1 MELSP
6 SSYYERHL
14 ISPSNEVVPF
24 AIGKNVVLQLERE
37 LHPRDRDS
45 SRASTKQICEYKW
58 EDKSTYTG
66 RILSCTG
73 RLAAYR
79 LYNENTG
86 EAVRVLDRDT
96 RSRHLIKDFR
106 ARTVDLQW
114 SAITPFLAV
123 VDSDAS
129 LYVYSVKEDGT
140 SCEKYLNIIRQKSSQ
155 PKAPRISWCPYVPEG
170 DLSPV
175 HLLALIID
183 NRVEVINLTVIKA
196 EIDHT
201 EITFEELHG
210 IEGALVSIEMDSA
223 VTAAKLSPD
232 SSALVVGTISGKAYF
247 YIVDDTSLKLAQDFT
262 PVPNHFVEDIV
273 FFDNLT
279 TNHQDC
285 YWKYAAIS
293 SDNGRRV
300 SIFDCDNWELVAKL
314 RFEAQNATGKLE
326 MMLDATARFLF
337 IVDYDASNLFC
348 IEIAYV
354 NEVPHFAACTLIAF
368 YNSIY
373 IAVPVQIED
382 TVDAKNEFL
391 ADMSDEEDEE
401 VVNNGLVAL
410 FVAISPRALL
420 EIRVEIEKTLNFE
433 PATSFGNRP
442 LSAAASADNSFGNA
456 VDIVSNPPA
465 SASTKGSS
473 KNSHPP
479 IPLFD
484 EAKFLEAMDEKFKE
498 MQQKFEGVTAEL
510 TKVNC
515 ELENV
520 RTQTRSD
527 LSTAL
532 DQLSNELRVRDEV
545 VEKTMQTYSAVIR
558 EDVRVKVDEALA
570 KSQIIMQKMSDINR
584 DQILE
589 IVSSTVQRVV
599 APSVEH
605 LCREVFKQVNEQL
618 QHGLRDFNEQLR
630 RVQTE
635 ISAAAASAAAAA
647 STTATQQIPDFY
659 STLVDLLASDKVQK
673 AFELALSHRD
683 LNAVIFICTK
693 VDIDDFFET
702 SQLSP
707 PYLLIMLELLS
718 QKLENETE
726 LKLHCAE
733 LALVGLDLS
742 DPNVKRSAAHVLRNL
757 KVAVENVHDPKYRRG
772 ARLVLRL
779 TENYLKSC

>member
-1 MELSP
+1 MDLSP

-45 SRASTKQICEYKW
+45 SRASSRQICEYKW

-66 RILSCTG
+66 RILSARD

-86 EAVRVLDRDT
+86 EAVRVLDRET

-106 ARTVDLQW
+106 SRTVDLQW
-114 SAITPFLAV
+114 STIKPLLAV
-123 VDSDAS
+123 VDNDAS

-140 SCEKYLNIIRQKSSQ
+140 SCDKFLNIIRQKASE
-155 PKAPRISWCPYVPEG
+155 PKAPRINWCPYIPEG
-170 DLSPV
+170 DLPPV
-175 HLLALIID
+175 HLLALVID
-183 NRVEVINLTVIKA
+183 NRVEVINLSIIKA
-196 EIDHT
+196 EIDQT
-201 EITFEELHG
+201 EITFEQLHG
-210 IEGALVSIEMDSA
+210 IEGAIVSIEMDSN
-223 VTAAKLSPD
+223 VTVAKLSPD
-232 SSALVVGTISGKAYF
+232 SSALVVGTTSGKAYF

-279 TNHQDC
+279 ITHQDS

-293 SDNGRRV
+293 SDNGRRI

-314 RFEAQNATGKLE
+314 RLESQNATSKLE
-326 MMLDATARFLF
+326 MMLDSAAKFLF
-337 IVDYDASNLFC
+337 IADYDASNIFC
-348 IEIAYV
+348 VEIAYV

-382 TVDAKNEFL
+382 NVDAKNDFL
-391 ADMSDEEDEE
+391 ADLDDDDE
-401 VVNNGLVAL
+401 VTNNGLVAL

-420 EIRVEIEKTLNFE
+420 ELRVEIEKTLNFE

-442 LSAAASADNSFGNA
+442 LSAAASADNSYGNA
-456 VDIVSNPPA
+456 LDISSNPPV
-465 SASTKGSS
+465 SGGSTKGSTKS
-473 KNSHPP
+473 SHPP
-479 IPLFD
+479 IPSFD
-484 EAKFLEAMDEKFKE
+484 EEKFLEAIDEKFKE
-498 MQQKFEGVTAEL
+498 MQQKFEAVTAEL
-510 TKVNC
+510 TKVNS

-545 VEKTMQTYSAVIR
+545 VEKTMATYSAIIR
-558 EDVRVKVDEALA
+558 EDVRVKVDEALS
-570 KSQIIMQKMSDINR
+570 KSQIIMQKMSEINR

-589 IVSSTVQRVV
+589 VVGSTVTRVV

-605 LCREVFKQVNEQL
+605 LCREVFKQVNDQL

-635 ISAAAASAAAAA
+635 ITTAVAASSAA
-647 STTATQQIPDFY
+647 TPQQPDFY
-659 STLVDLLASDKVQK
+659 TTIVDLLAGNKIQQ
-673 AFELALSHRD
+673 AFELTLSHRD
-683 LNAVIFICTK
+683 LNAVTFICTK
-693 VDIDDFFET
+693 VNIDDFFEN

-707 PYLLIMLELLS
+707 PYLLILLELLS
-718 QKLENETE
+718 QKLDIDTE

-733 LALVGLDLS
+733 LALVALDLS
-742 DPNVKRSAAHVLRNL
+742 DPSIKRSAAHVLQ
-757 KVAVENVHDPKYRRG
+757 KFKIAVDNVQDPKNKRA
-772 ARLVLRL
+772 ARVVLRL
-779 TENYLKSC
+779 TDNYLKNC